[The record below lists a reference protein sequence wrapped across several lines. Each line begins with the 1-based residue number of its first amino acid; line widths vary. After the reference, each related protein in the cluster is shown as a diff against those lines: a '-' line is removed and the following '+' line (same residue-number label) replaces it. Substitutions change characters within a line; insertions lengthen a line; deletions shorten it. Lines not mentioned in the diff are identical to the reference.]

1 MNTYKCQSK
10 YPRAEC
16 SEWCLYRQTRAN
28 QNNGVFCLTEKQHL
42 LAVGDNAGTLH
53 ILEIPW
59 SLRQP
64 TPNEVSALSP
74 LPHPGLSEPVTS
86 QNHQFILV
94 SCDCTVVYDTVLSFW
109 LQVTGISN
117 YFEREVK
124 RRAFVVMRWDFRE
137 SEKRELEQEQKRKAG
152 VSQVN
157 KVNWWCRTWFRQLR
171 MLPHT
176 VSWYYPCCVFV
187 N

>member
-1 MNTYKCQSK
+1 MVCFVWQRNSTCWRWVTMQGPYTSWRS
-10 YPRAEC
+10 P
-16 SEWCLYRQTRAN
+16 
-28 QNNGVFCLTEKQHL
+28 GVW
-42 LAVGDNAGTLH
+42 G
-53 ILEIPW
+53 
-59 SLRQP
+59 
-64 TPNEVSALSP
+64 SP
-74 LPHPGLSEPVTS
+74 LLTRSVPSLPSPHPGLSEPVTS